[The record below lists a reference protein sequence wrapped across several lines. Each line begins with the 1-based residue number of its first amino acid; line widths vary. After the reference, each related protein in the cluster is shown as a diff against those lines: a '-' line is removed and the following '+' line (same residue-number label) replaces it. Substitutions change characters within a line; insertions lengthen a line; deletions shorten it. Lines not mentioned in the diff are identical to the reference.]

1 MIELPFKRLKVY
13 LHFSFFAAVSL
24 MTLLNVSDYA
34 LWGLYACLIHETG
47 HLISMLILKQ
57 KVDKLVFYGAGI
69 KIVQKEHDIFT
80 PFSIQLVILISGCV
94 MNFCVFYALKM
105 LTDTFD
111 ASLFATINCIICM
124 FNLLPLNC
132 MDGGKMLVLIFYK
145 LCEYDLAVRLEKY
158 LRSINAFLII
168 VIIIILAICGF
179 QNITLYMTLIYI
191 LFSALIL

>member
-24 MTLLNVSDYA
+24 MMLINVSEYA

-47 HLISMLILKQ
+47 HLISMLILRQ

-69 KIVQKEHDIFT
+69 RIVQRKHDIFT
-80 PFSIQLVILISGCV
+80 PFAIQLVILFSGCA
-94 MNFCVFYALKM
+94 MNFFVFFTLKM
-105 LTDTFD
+105 FTNSFN
-111 ASLFATINCIICM
+111 ASLFATINCIIGM

-132 MDGGKMLVLIFYK
+132 MDGGKMLVLVFYK
-145 LCEYDLAVRLEKY
+145 LCEYDLAVKLEKY
-158 LRSINAFLII
+158 LRSINAFLTV

-179 QNITLYMTLIYI
+179 HNLTLYMTLIYI